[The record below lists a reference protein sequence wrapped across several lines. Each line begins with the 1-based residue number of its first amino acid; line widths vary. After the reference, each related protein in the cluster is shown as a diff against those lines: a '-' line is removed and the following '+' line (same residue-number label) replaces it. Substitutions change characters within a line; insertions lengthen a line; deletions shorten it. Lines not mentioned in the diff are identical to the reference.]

1 MFGGFID
8 KTSTV
13 EPSGFSS
20 KGGQGLVKGHLP
32 L

>member
-1 MFGGFID
+1 LKVPLI
-8 KTSTV
+8 KLPTV